1 MKKYIYLLLIVLTF
15 SSCKAQVEPIVFSA
29 EALKDVF
36 LKVDDAKITFQD
48 ILNKHKG
55 KIVVIDVWASWC
67 GDCLKGLPKVK
78 TLQAQFPEADYVFL
92 SLDKKIPSWKKGI
105 EKHNIKGDH
114 YYMQSGW
121 KGAFGSFLD
130 LDWIPRYLVVDKN
143 QNITVFNA
151 VSAEDKNINN
161 ALKPQ

>member
-1 MKKYIYLLLIVLTF
+1 MKKYIYALLTLLTF
-15 SSCKAQVEPIVFSA
+15 SSCEAQVEPTQFSA

-36 LKVDDAKITFQD
+36 LTTDDTKITFQE

-55 KIVVIDVWASWC
+55 KTIVIDVWASWC

-78 TLQAQFPEADYVFL
+78 TLQAQFPKADYVFL

-105 EKHNIKGDH
+105 EKHNIIGDH

-121 KGAFGSFLD
+121 KGAFGTFLN
-130 LDWIPRYLVVDKN
+130 LDWIPRYLVIDKN
-143 QNITVFNA
+143 QNITVFKS
-151 VSAEDKNINN
+151 VSPDDKNIQN